1 MQVHYILFFQLSGN
15 IYGIYITEDYCSKTL
30 RLCESCHLLSE
41 EELLHITSNIQLW
54 LNLDYDKLRCIWK
67 SDATQAILF
76 ALDNEFNKRLS
87 NLSPE
92 TQWRLAIIFCKLQ
105 KLFRDINERENKSEF
120 LSNLFVSKFIY
131 IINSEHGISEM
142 SREEFILLM
151 CMASVLN
158 LEKLALGHGDR
169 LQQLLQMK
177 ILTVF
182 ESIDSNELTLC
193 YSAIKRLNPKKMKF
207 LEEKI
212 SEKYGFRFRFVVT
225 QLFYFAQDILK
236 TILRSDSIIWRSII
250 RNIETTGYC
259 IFERSRAACNCE
271 SPYLSLEYI

>member
-1 MQVHYILFFQLSGN
+1 MANINKKDVQIHYILFFQLSGN

-41 EELLHITSNIQLW
+41 EELVHITSNIQLW
-54 LNLDYDKLRCIWK
+54 LNLDYDKLKCIWK

-76 ALDNEFNKRLS
+76 ALDNEFSKRS
-87 NLSPE
+87 SKLSPE

-131 IINSEHGISEM
+131 IINSQHGISEM

-207 LEEKI
+207 LEDKI
-212 SEKYGFRFRFVVT
+212 SEKYGFRF
-225 QLFYFAQDILK
+225 
-236 TILRSDSIIWRSII
+236 
-250 RNIETTGYC
+250 
-259 IFERSRAACNCE
+259 
-271 SPYLSLEYI
+271 

>member
-1 MQVHYILFFQLSGN
+1 MHYILFFQLSGN

-41 EELLHITSNIQLW
+41 EELILITSNIQLW
-54 LNLDYDKLRCIWK
+54 LNLDYEKLRCLWK

-76 ALDNEFNKRLS
+76 ALDNEFNKRS
-87 NLSPE
+87 SKLSPE

-105 KLFRDINERENKSEF
+105 KLFRDINDRENKSEF
-120 LSNLFVSKFIY
+120 LSSLFVSKFNY

-182 ESIDSNELTLC
+182 ESMDSNELTLC

-212 SEKYGFRFRFVVT
+212 KEKYGFRF
-225 QLFYFAQDILK
+225 
-236 TILRSDSIIWRSII
+236 
-250 RNIETTGYC
+250 
-259 IFERSRAACNCE
+259 
-271 SPYLSLEYI
+271 

>member
-1 MQVHYILFFQLSGN
+1 MQMHYILFFQLSGN

-41 EELLHITSNIQLW
+41 EELILITSNIQLW
-54 LNLDYDKLRCIWK
+54 LNLDYEKLRCLWK

-76 ALDNEFNKRLS
+76 ALDNEFNKRS
-87 NLSPE
+87 SKLSPE

-105 KLFRDINERENKSEF
+105 KLFRDINDRENKSEF
-120 LSNLFVSKFIY
+120 LSSLFVSKFNY

-182 ESIDSNELTLC
+182 ESMDSNELTLC

-259 IFERSRAACNCE
+259 ICSAFKI
-271 SPYLSLEYI
+271 SLKNKTLYR